1 MQSISNAWKYAL
13 WCMVF
18 TTAVT
23 KILLASIPVT
33 VASNLHVHLFRFCLC
48 TVPNHMKIQASNSK
62 PGVVWGFLLELTCFL
77 LLPHVDGLVLCA
89 LHAIILKRR
98 GIYHTGW
105 KSVRTSHA
113 NIGKNILESFPVQ
126 ETLQLQN
133 SSQKRFWCALFQK
146 DVFLDIVSSSLIC

>member
-33 VASNLHVHLFRFCLC
+33 VASNLHVHLFRFWLC
-48 TVPNHMKIQASNSK
+48 AVPNHMKIQASNSK
-62 PGVVWGFLLELTCFL
+62 PGVVWGFMLELMCTL
-77 LLPHVDGLVLCA
+77 LLLHVDGLVLCA
-89 LHAIILKRR
+89 LHAIILKWR
-98 GIYHTGW
+98 GIYHNSW
-105 KSVRTSHA
+105 KSVHTSHA
-113 NIGKNILESFPVQ
+113 NIGKNILESFPIQ
-126 ETLQLQN
+126 ETSQLQN
-133 SSQKRFWCALFQK
+133 SSLKRFWYALFQK